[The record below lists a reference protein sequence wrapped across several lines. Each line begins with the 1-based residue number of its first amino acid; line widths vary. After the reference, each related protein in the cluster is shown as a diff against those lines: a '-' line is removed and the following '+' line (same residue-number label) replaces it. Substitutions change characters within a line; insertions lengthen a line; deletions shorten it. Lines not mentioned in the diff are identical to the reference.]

1 MQSSTFMI
9 ILHWLRLIYF
19 RTGSLKTL
27 KTGTFVAE
35 STAAASD
42 TVVIVAGTIIT
53 ETKSIVAAETSL
65 LHGEMK
71 MLDSVQIFPF
81 VDSTL
86 GAEPESSFSFPSFFY
101 GYQNRACFD
110 IL

>member
-1 MQSSTFMI
+1 MQSSTFMVV
-9 ILHWLRLIYF
+9 LHWFWLIYF

-35 STAAASD
+35 STAAASG

-53 ETKSIVAAETSL
+53 ETESIVAAETTL

>member
-1 MQSSTFMI
+1 MFCI
-9 ILHWLRLIYF
+9 GFWLIYF
-19 RTGSLKTL
+19 GTGSLKTL

-35 STAAASD
+35 RTAVASG

-53 ETKSIVAAETSL
+53 ETESIVAAEKTL
-65 LHGEMK
+65 LHGERK
-71 MLDSVQIFPF
+71 MLDSVQISPF
-81 VDSTL
+81 VGSTL
-86 GAEPESSFSFPSFFY
+86 GAERGSSFSFPSFFY